1 LYAGS
6 GSRISASGLRANEE
20 LRSDQRVSFAL
31 PVELPV
37 GGSGRG
43 TKLCVHSVERK
54 KVSQNCHTICGGR
67 LQGGKLG
74 RTQKCY
80 QICNKGEDNGR

>member
-6 GSRISASGLRANEE
+6 GSRISASGLRANGK

-31 PVELPV
+31 PAELPV
-37 GGSGRG
+37 WRCGRG
-43 TKLCVHSVERK
+43 TELCVHRGERK
-54 KVSQNCHTICGGR
+54 KVSQNCHTTCGGR

-80 QICNKGEDNGR
+80 QICNKGEYNGR